1 MTDDAEDAL
10 DFLLRSVG
18 AERDAL
24 YRYQRKGTEA
34 NRQRWESAS
43 ETLGAAKYRARV
55 LLEQRS
61 RVTIAEAL
69 DAAFGAGWAGGPQ

>member
-1 MTDDAEDAL
+1 MSDEAENAL

-34 NRQRWESAS
+34 NRQRWEAAS

-61 RVTIAEAL
+61 RTVGEAFE
-69 DAAFGAGWAGGPQ
+69 AAFGPQPIRLRS